1 MAIRNAQATS
11 AMTFGEQVEV
21 VPHQML
27 LSGTAT
33 AEAVGNLV
41 GISERTLRRRLEAE
55 GEGLQGLLDQTG
67 HVDPAARH
75 VPSGHVPHGIAN
87 E

>member
-1 MAIRNAQATS
+1 MAIRNAQATG
-11 AMTFGEQVEV
+11 AVTAGEPVQVV
-21 VPHQML
+21 RHQML
-27 LSGTAT
+27 PSGTAT
-33 AEAVGNLV
+33 PAAVGNLF

>member
-1 MAIRNAQATS
+1 MAIRNAQATG

-21 VPHQML
+21 VLHQML
-27 LSGTAT
+27 PSGTAT

-55 GEGLQGLLDQTG
+55 GRGPQGLLDQTR
-67 HVDPAARH
+67 HVDSAARH
-75 VPSGHVPHGIAN
+75 APSGQVPNGIAN